1 MPQGHG
7 HHGAQPQPATRRPHA
22 SSDCRLT
29 LTLLTKPSC
38 PRGLCSHGSL
48 PKALGSNQTWRGDA
62 QDMSE
67 QHVESL
73 FRDLDMNGTG
83 AIEIEDF
90 ELAILGRVGVL
101 GSGSVRSAP
110 GPVRLS

>member
-1 MPQGHG
+1 M
-7 HHGAQPQPATRRPHA
+7 
-22 SSDCRLT
+22 
-29 LTLLTKPSC
+29 
-38 PRGLCSHGSL
+38 

-101 GSGSVRSAP
+101 GSGSVRSSP

>member
-1 MPQGHG
+1 M
-7 HHGAQPQPATRRPHA
+7 
-22 SSDCRLT
+22 
-29 LTLLTKPSC
+29 TKPGC
-38 PRGLCSHGSL
+38 PRGLCSHGLL
-48 PKALGSNQTWRGDA
+48 PKALGSNQTWRSDA